1 MVLHRDDRAASCLYS
16 LSLSLSSVRGS
27 GNWLHVVE
35 LVVVVG
41 VQRDPREDEKGE
53 SEEDGWWVPPR
64 SLSLLARE
72 REKGNREKKE
82 GKERE
87 ERVRGEKRRA
97 QAYYRS
103 EKGSPQKVPSE
114 RGKLGR
120 KQVSGCSGHFWDL
133 LQVIFEIVVPY
144 NAFSKACEARGNEK
158 KTHTRF
164 SAFAH

>member
-1 MVLHRDDRAASCLYS
+1 MVGSPS
-16 LSLSLSSVRGS
+16 LSL
-27 GNWLHVVE
+27 
-35 LVVVVG
+35 
-41 VQRDPREDEKGE
+41 
-53 SEEDGWWVPPR
+53 

-158 KTHTRF
+158 KNTQGFQLLHIERKEGGNACNTWAMVLYICVQNTGYTQTRRKSESPF
-164 SAFAH
+164 CNNEG